1 MESPEYSVTPTSQAT
16 VVPLEKPLRPE
27 RGGRRLAVGVP
38 KEVVNEERRV
48 ALSPSGVCALAAG
61 GHEVIVQKGAG
72 EFAHFADRL
81 YTEEGAQIAD
91 SAEDVYRRCDLI
103 VKVAPPS
110 GDEVELLRDKQILV
124 SALHLG
130 NASREF
136 FQRLMNLSV
145 TGIGFEFIKTADGTY
160 PIVRMMHEIM
170 GSMSIQIAAR
180 YLESAEG
187 GAGLVL
193 GGISGVPPAHVLILG
208 AGVVGEWAA
217 RTALGFGARV
227 TVLDSDLA
235 SLRALEHYLDRRITT
250 AMANEQYIRHY
261 VSSADVIIGAMVHGG
276 SRSPVLVT
284 EDMVESMRPGSV
296 VVDAVI
302 DQGGCIETSRPT
314 SHSQP
319 VFKEHGVIHYC
330 VPNMPS
336 NAARTATD
344 ALTNVLVP
352 FLLEIG
358 SSDTLNEA
366 LWRNEGL
373 RTGTYVY
380 RRHLTKKNLATLFGM
395 PHRDIELLIA
405 SGI

>member
-1 MESPEYSVTPTSQAT
+1 MESPEYSVGSSSQSA

-27 RGGRRLAVGVP
+27 RNGRRQSVGVP
-38 KEVVNEERRV
+38 REVVNEERRV
-48 ALSPSGVCALAAG
+48 ALSPSGVGALVAS
-61 GHEVIVQKGAG
+61 GHDVFVQMGAG
-72 EFAHFADRL
+72 KQAHFSDRL
-81 YTEEGAQIAD
+81 YTSEGAEIVD
-91 SAEDVYRRCDLI
+91 SAADIYERCDLI

-110 GDEVELLRDKQILV
+110 GEELDLLREKQILI

-130 NASREF
+130 NATKDF
-136 FQRLMNLSV
+136 FRRLMELSV
-145 TGIGFEFIKTADGTY
+145 TGIGFEFIKTHDGTY

-180 YLESAEG
+180 YLESPEG

-250 AMANEQYIRHY
+250 AMANETYIRHY
-261 VSSADVIIGAMVHGG
+261 VESADVIVGAMVHGG

-284 EDMVESMRPGSV
+284 EDMVASMRPGSV

-319 VFKEHGVIHYC
+319 VFTEHGVIHYC

-358 SSDTLNEA
+358 AAETVNEA

-373 RTGTYVY
+373 RNGTYVY
-380 RRHLTKKNLATLFGM
+380 RKHLTKKSLASLFGM
-395 PHRDIELLIA
+395 PHRDVELLIA

>member
-1 MESPEYSVTPTSQAT
+1 MESPEYSIASSSQSS

-27 RGGRRLAVGVP
+27 HHGRKLTVGVP
-38 KEVVNEERRV
+38 RELINEERRV
-48 ALSPSGVCALAAG
+48 ALSPSGVCSLAAI
-61 GHEVIVQKGAG
+61 GHDVLIEKGAG
-72 EFAHFADRL
+72 RLAHFPDDL
-81 YTEEGAQIAD
+81 YMKEGAEIAD
-91 SAEDVYRRCDLI
+91 TPEDVYQRSDLI

-110 GDEVELLRDKQILV
+110 GEELDFLREKQILI

-130 NASREF
+130 NTTSDF
-136 FQRLMNLSV
+136 FHRLMELSV
-145 TGIGFEFIKTADGTY
+145 TGIGFEFIKTSDGTY
-160 PIVRMMHEIM
+160 PIVRMMHEVM

-227 TVLDSDLA
+227 TVLDSDLT

-250 AMANEQYIRHY
+250 AMANEQYIGHY
-261 VSSADVIIGAMVHGG
+261 VHSADVIVGAMVQGG

-284 EDMVESMRPGSV
+284 EDMVASMRPGSV

-319 VFKEHGVIHYC
+319 VFSEHGVIHYC

-358 SSDTLNEA
+358 SSDTVNEA

-373 RTGTYVY
+373 RNGTYVY
-380 RRHLTKKNLATLFGM
+380 RKHLTKKNLASLFNM
-395 PHRDIELLIA
+395 SHRDIELLIA

>member
-1 MESPEYSVTPTSQAT
+1 MESPEYSVASSSKSA
-16 VVPLEKPLRPE
+16 VLPLEKSLRPE
-27 RGGRRLAVGVP
+27 RHGRKLTVGVP
-38 KEVVNEERRV
+38 REMVNEERRV
-48 ALSPSGVCALAAG
+48 SLSPSGVSALAAS
-61 GHEVIVQKGAG
+61 GHDVIVETGAG
-72 EFAHFADRL
+72 ELAHFSDSL
-81 YTEEGAQIAD
+81 YTEEGAEIVDTA
-91 SAEDVYRRCDLI
+91 ADVYGRCDLI
-103 VKVAPPS
+103 VKVAPP
-110 GDEVELLRDKQILV
+110 GGNELEYLRDKQILI

-130 NASREF
+130 NTSRDF
-136 FQRLMNLSV
+136 FRRLMDLSV
-145 TGIGFEFIKTADGTY
+145 TGIGFEFIKTADGAY

-250 AMANEQYIRHY
+250 AMANDQYIRHY
-261 VSSADVIIGAMVHGG
+261 VEAADVIIGAMVQGG

-284 EDMVESMRPGSV
+284 EDMVASMRPGSV

-302 DQGGCIETSRPT
+302 DQGGCIETSRAT
-314 SHSQP
+314 SHSNP
-319 VFKEHGVIHYC
+319 VFTEHGVIHYC

-358 SSDTLNEA
+358 GCDTINEA

-373 RTGTYVY
+373 RNGTYVY
-380 RRHLTKKNLATLFGM
+380 RKHLTKKSLASLFGM
-395 PHRDIELLIA
+395 PHRDVELLIA